1 MKLWQK
7 ISLLTAAILL
17 ISMVVY
23 GGITVYE
30 TSNYNIRQ
38 TSSAASRQ
46 VRATAYA
53 LGQSLE
59 NAATEEM
66 SDTARKAYLQFLLR
80 RYSSRDYMLLQ
91 DWQLAANTTNF
102 ELTGNRLEQFDS
114 YEPVAAF
121 QQKNGRHL
129 MIVGQ
134 KIPLSDSKNT
144 SYQLLLVRD
153 ISEIYNNVLTQIGMF
168 LIILGAIVAVAIN
181 AVFWM
186 IRRMLKPLRDLRET
200 AGAISQGQLDRR
212 VRVRSNDEV
221 GALSVSFNQ
230 MADQIECQM
239 EELAQVS
246 ERRKQLLGS
255 LAHELKTPMM
265 AVQGC
270 AEGIHTGVLDPVKAS
285 GAILE
290 EAEQMSDLVEE
301 LLALSRLESG
311 QANAEFRFT
320 DIREVLYDCLR
331 STEQLTEQRKL
342 CITPCFDEKPV
353 SVNCDEVQLRRA
365 FTNIIT
371 NALRYAKKEIQIECK
386 ADRGKAIVRIRDD
399 GEGIAPELL
408 PHIFDRFYSTRKGG
422 AGIGLSLAKEIV
434 SLHKGTISASND
446 GGALFEISLP
456 LRKTI

>member
-1 MKLWQK
+1 MTHIKRKITLSVLGTMLFVFAALLATVNIFIPEYLTSEAQK
-7 ISLLTAAILL
+7 AIILEDERKDPVPLTEATDSEEEHFLTSGVRYLEVEDGLAESEHLSKAEYQLRKYCREAKPAADEFHTLKTGGSRFVFRITHVEADEYEDAYSYILYVDVGAVMQY
-17 ISMVVY
+17 S
-23 GGITVYE
+23 
-30 TSNYNIRQ
+30 
-38 TSSAASRQ
+38 
-46 VRATAYA
+46 
-53 LGQSLE
+53 
-59 NAATEEM
+59 
-66 SDTARKAYLQFLLR
+66 AYL
-80 RYSSRDYMLLQ
+80 
-91 DWQLAANTTNF
+91 
-102 ELTGNRLEQFDS
+102 
-114 YEPVAAF
+114 
-121 QQKNGRHL
+121 
-129 MIVGQ
+129 
-134 KIPLSDSKNT
+134 
-144 SYQLLLVRD
+144 
-153 ISEIYNNVLTQIGMF
+153 
-168 LIILGAIVAVAIN
+168 N
-181 AVFWM
+181 AVFFAV
-186 IRRMLKPLRDLRET
+186 L
-200 AGAISQGQLDRR
+200 A
-212 VRVRSNDEV
+212 V
-221 GALSVSFNQ
+221 LSVLVCLFGRKLGGYVERAHESQKWFFQN
-230 MADQIECQM
+230 
-239 EELAQVS
+239 VS
-246 ERRKQLLGS
+246 
-255 LAHELKTPMM
+255 HELKTPMM

>member
-1 MKLWQK
+1 MKHIK
-7 ISLLTAAILL
+7 
-17 ISMVVY
+17 
-23 GGITVYE
+23 
-30 TSNYNIRQ
+30 R
-38 TSSAASRQ
+38 
-46 VRATAYA
+46 
-53 LGQSLE
+53 
-59 NAATEEM
+59 
-66 SDTARKAYLQFLLR
+66 
-80 RYSSRDYMLLQ
+80 
-91 DWQLAANTTNF
+91 
-102 ELTGNRLEQFDS
+102 
-114 YEPVAAF
+114 
-121 QQKNGRHL
+121 
-129 MIVGQ
+129 
-134 KIPLSDSKNT
+134 KIPLSVLGTMLFVFAALLATVNIFIPEYLTSEAQKAIILEDERKDPVPLTEATDFEEEHFLMSGVRYLEVEEGLAESEHLSKAE
-144 SYQLLLVRD
+144 YQLRKYCREERPAADEFHTLKTGGSRFVFRITHVEAD
-153 ISEIYNNVLTQIGMF
+153 EYEDAYSY
-168 LIILGAIVAVAIN
+168 ILYVDVGAVMQYSAYLN
-181 AVFWM
+181 AVFFAV
-186 IRRMLKPLRDLRET
+186 L
-200 AGAISQGQLDRR
+200 A
-212 VRVRSNDEV
+212 V
-221 GALSVSFNQ
+221 LSVLVCLFGRKLGGYVEKAHESQKWFFQN
-230 MADQIECQM
+230 
-239 EELAQVS
+239 VS
-246 ERRKQLLGS
+246 
-255 LAHELKTPMM
+255 HELKTPMM

-342 CITPCFDEKPV
+342 CITPCFDEDPV

-399 GEGIAPELL
+399 GEGIALELL

-456 LRKTI
+456 LRKTV

>member
-1 MKLWQK
+1 MKHIKRKITLSVLGTMLFVFAALLATVNIFIPEYLTSEAQK
-7 ISLLTAAILL
+7 AIILEDERKDPVPLTEATDSEEEHFLTSDVRYLEVEEGLAESEHLSKAEYQLRKYCREAKPAADEFHTLKTDGSRFVFRITHVEADEYEDAYSYILYVDVGAVMQY
-17 ISMVVY
+17 S
-23 GGITVYE
+23 
-30 TSNYNIRQ
+30 
-38 TSSAASRQ
+38 
-46 VRATAYA
+46 
-53 LGQSLE
+53 
-59 NAATEEM
+59 
-66 SDTARKAYLQFLLR
+66 AYL
-80 RYSSRDYMLLQ
+80 
-91 DWQLAANTTNF
+91 
-102 ELTGNRLEQFDS
+102 
-114 YEPVAAF
+114 
-121 QQKNGRHL
+121 
-129 MIVGQ
+129 
-134 KIPLSDSKNT
+134 
-144 SYQLLLVRD
+144 
-153 ISEIYNNVLTQIGMF
+153 
-168 LIILGAIVAVAIN
+168 N
-181 AVFWM
+181 AVFFAV
-186 IRRMLKPLRDLRET
+186 L
-200 AGAISQGQLDRR
+200 A
-212 VRVRSNDEV
+212 V
-221 GALSVSFNQ
+221 LSVLVCLFGRKLGGYVERAHESQKWFFQN
-230 MADQIECQM
+230 
-239 EELAQVS
+239 VS
-246 ERRKQLLGS
+246 
-255 LAHELKTPMM
+255 HELKTPMM

-342 CITPCFDEKPV
+342 CITPCFDEDPV
-353 SVNCDEVQLRRA
+353 LVNCDEVQLRRA

>member
-1 MKLWQK
+1 MKHIKRKITLSVLGTMLFVFAALLATVNIFIPEYLTSEAQK
-7 ISLLTAAILL
+7 AILL
-17 ISMVVY
+17 EDERKDPVPLTEATDSEEEHFLISGVRYLEVEDGLAESEHLSKAEY
-23 GGITVYE
+23 QLRKYCREAKPAADEFHTLKTGGSRFVFRITHVEADEYE
-30 TSNYNIRQ
+30 D
-38 TSSAASRQ
+38 
-46 VRATAYA
+46 AYSYILYVDVGA
-53 LGQSLE
+53 VMQYS
-59 NAATEEM
+59 
-66 SDTARKAYLQFLLR
+66 AYL
-80 RYSSRDYMLLQ
+80 
-91 DWQLAANTTNF
+91 
-102 ELTGNRLEQFDS
+102 
-114 YEPVAAF
+114 
-121 QQKNGRHL
+121 
-129 MIVGQ
+129 
-134 KIPLSDSKNT
+134 
-144 SYQLLLVRD
+144 
-153 ISEIYNNVLTQIGMF
+153 
-168 LIILGAIVAVAIN
+168 N
-181 AVFWM
+181 AVFFAV
-186 IRRMLKPLRDLRET
+186 L
-200 AGAISQGQLDRR
+200 A
-212 VRVRSNDEV
+212 V
-221 GALSVSFNQ
+221 LSVLVCLFGRKLGGYVERAHESQKWFFQN
-230 MADQIECQM
+230 
-239 EELAQVS
+239 VS
-246 ERRKQLLGS
+246 
-255 LAHELKTPMM
+255 HELKTPMM

-342 CITPCFDEKPV
+342 CITPCFDEDPV
-353 SVNCDEVQLRRA
+353 LVNCDEVQLRRA